1 MRADAIAAGL
11 LVAVGLYAAVAA
23 YGFGLGRL
31 SEPGAGFFPFVAA
44 ALVVVCA
51 TAILV
56 ALLVPALRKRF
67 EFTERPAVTH
77 WIRVW
82 LCVAALVIYAIALPR
97 IGFGISTFLL
107 MIGLSRIDPTVTWRA
122 SLLIGTLGAA
132 GFWIVFAY
140 LLKVNFPPSPFGF

>member
-11 LVAVGLYAAVAA
+11 LLAAGLYAAVAA

-44 ALVVVCA
+44 VLVVVCA

-56 ALLVPALRKRF
+56 ATSVPTLKKRF
-67 EFTERPAVTH
+67 AVTERPAITH

-82 LCVAALVIYAIALPR
+82 LTVAALVIYAIALPR
-97 IGFGISTFLL
+97 IGFTISTFLL
-107 MIGLSRIDPTVTWRA
+107 MVGLSRIDPTVTWRA
-122 SLLIGTLGAA
+122 SLLIGTLGTA
-132 GFWIVFAY
+132 GFWMVFAY
-140 LLKVNFPPSPFGF
+140 FLKLNFPAPAFGF